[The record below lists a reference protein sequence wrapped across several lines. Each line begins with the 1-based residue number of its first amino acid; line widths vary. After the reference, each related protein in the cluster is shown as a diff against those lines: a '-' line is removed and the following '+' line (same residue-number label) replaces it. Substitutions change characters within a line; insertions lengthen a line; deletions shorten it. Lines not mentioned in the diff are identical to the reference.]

1 MTNQKKRRLT
11 EQEKK
16 RIQEMRTN
24 GIGFG
29 TIARTLEL
37 SVNTVKTFCRRAMVI
52 RGEGSEERKAKPE
65 VIRRQDLIVPAA
77 RVITPVHLD
86 DCQQNLDNYIRSRE
100 NGGVKMN
107 STMTLCEYIDS
118 WLRTFKLNDVKPSTY
133 SRLES
138 SFKALKQHWI
148 VTMSIDQITA
158 FEIQEY
164 LNYLAGRGYGIS
176 TIKKQFFIISAPLR
190 KAAAMHVIPADPT
203 IGVNIPREDK
213 LKKQSRVIHPYTED
227 EQKRIWEVVERRN
240 HPGILAIGFMIET
253 GLRAG
258 ELLALRWDKVDIPA
272 KRIYIQATITQPT
285 GKTACEYQNSTK
297 SKSSN
302 RVVPLTPRA
311 IKILERIKSQK
322 LDDTWVFAD
331 GNGMWISYANLAKHI
346 KQACKSAS
354 VEYRGSHAF
363 RHTFAT
369 NCYYKGVDVKVLS
382 RLLGHSDI
390 SVTMNIYVSLR
401 GDGFEEMYAALMK

>member
-1 MTNQKKRRLT
+1 M
-11 EQEKK
+11 
-16 RIQEMRTN
+16 
-24 GIGFG
+24 FC
-29 TIARTLEL
+29 
-37 SVNTVKTFCRRAMVI
+37 TVAV
-52 RGEGSEERKAKPE
+52 RK
-65 VIRRQDLIVPAA
+65 
-77 RVITPVHLD
+77 H
-86 DCQQNLDNYIRSRE
+86 CSR
-100 NGGVKMN
+100 
-107 STMTLCEYIDS
+107 
-118 WLRTFKLNDVKPSTY
+118 
-133 SRLES
+133 
-138 SFKALKQHWI
+138 
-148 VTMSIDQITA
+148 
-158 FEIQEY
+158 
-164 LNYLAGRGYGIS
+164 
-176 TIKKQFFIISAPLR
+176 IKKQFFIISAPLR

-272 KRIYIQATITQPT
+272 KRIYVQATITQPT

-331 GNGMWISYANLAKHI
+331 GNGMWSATRIWQNTSSRLAR
-346 KQACKSAS
+346 AP
-354 VEYRGSHAF
+354 
-363 RHTFAT
+363 
-369 NCYYKGVDVKVLS
+369 VLS
-382 RLLGHSDI
+382 TVGPTCSDIRLLQTATTRVLTSKSSPDYLATPI
-390 SVTMNIYVSLR
+390 FPSR
-401 GDGFEEMYAALMK
+401 